1 MSATTEEK
9 TSKKV
14 WLSYI
19 PLVLLA
25 LTFILPLLF
34 MLFFEPQ
41 AEGPDPLGPD
51 HLPGVPA
58 RR

>member
-34 MLFFEPQ
+34 MLFEPQ
-41 AEGPDPLGPD
+41 AEGPDPL
-51 HLPGVPA
+51 
-58 RR
+58 RT